1 MKKMHAVFGLAAFA
15 GFTTYTAADYDVS
28 PKVSGGQIVVNAFFD
43 AEEFEVE
50 NVAVFGY
57 SFGEDILLPP
67 NELADPGFHPLP
79 GSGFAGSS
87 LIGINGQSVLQYWN
101 GTGSPAFAPA
111 SAGTSMTYAFG
122 PTGTPN
128 AANVTGTSAGALV
141 NVGPVDASG
150 EFDDHLDTE
159 ITLAAPAGIYLFSAN
174 LSTNSPGVSPSRD
187 IYFLF
192 NYGSDEDTLDA
203 AVEFARDTFAP
214 GTTIPVVP
222 EPATMGLLAAT
233 ALMRR
238 RQRKGS

>member
-1 MKKMHAVFGLAAFA
+1 MKKVHAVFGLVVFA
-15 GFTTYTAADYDVS
+15 GFTTYASEYDVS

-43 AEEFEVE
+43 AEEIEVE

-57 SFGEDILLPP
+57 SFGEDIVLPP

-79 GSGFAGSS
+79 GSGFAGGS
-87 LIGINGQSVLQYWN
+87 LIGISGQSVLQYWN
-101 GTGSPAFAPA
+101 GAGSPAFAPA
-111 SAGTSMTYAFG
+111 AAGTSMTYAFG

-141 NVGPVDASG
+141 NVGPVDSSG

-159 ITLAAPAGIYLFSAN
+159 ITLSAPAGIYLFSAN
-174 LSTNSPGVSPSRD
+174 LSTTSPGILASRD

-222 EPATMGLLAAT
+222 EPATAGLLALGAM
-233 ALMRR
+233 ARR
-238 RQRKGS
+238 RRKV